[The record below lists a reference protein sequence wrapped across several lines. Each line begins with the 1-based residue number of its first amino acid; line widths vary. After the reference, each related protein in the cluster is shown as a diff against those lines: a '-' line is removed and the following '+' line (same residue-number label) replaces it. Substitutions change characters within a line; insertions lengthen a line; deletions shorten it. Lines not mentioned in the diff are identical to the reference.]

1 MPVDS
6 VLEASRNAMNYER
19 LRMDAASRNIAGAN
33 VPVAPGQNAMRWRV
47 DGAAGANF
55 ADALGASPGSAPP
68 GSASPVLGETEVAV
82 REVYDPGHPMAGTDG
97 MVRYPSVDMVQEMTT
112 LMTASRGYEANV
124 RSFNFLRNMLLRAI
138 EIGAK

>member
-1 MPVDS
+1 MAWATV
-6 VLEASRNAMNYER
+6 VLGISSPARAVIDRAARGLECGAVEHER
-19 LRMDAASRNIAGAN
+19 GALLLLACIAHD
-33 VPVAPGQNAMRWRV
+33 W
-47 DGAAGANF
+47 
-55 ADALGASPGSAPP
+55 
-68 GSASPVLGETEVAV
+68 LGETEATV

-97 MVRYPSVDMVQEMTT
+97 MVRYPAVDMVQEMTT

>member
-19 LRMDAASRNIAGAN
+19 LRMDAASRNIAGAT
-33 VPVAPGQNAMRWRV
+33 VPVAPGQSAMRWRV
-47 DGAAGANF
+47 DGANAAGAADF
-55 ADALGASPGSAPP
+55 ADAVGGAPMSG
-68 GSASPVLGETEVAV
+68 SPVLGETEATV

-97 MVRYPSVDMVQEMTT
+97 MVRYPAVDMVQEMTT

>member
-1 MPVDS
+1 MAVES

-33 VPVAPGQNAMRWRV
+33 VPVAPGKNPTLWRV
-47 DGAAGANF
+47 DGAGGAGF
-55 ADALGASPGSAPP
+55 AEALGASPA
-68 GSASPVLGETEVAV
+68 LGEADAAV
-82 REVYDPGHPMAGTDG
+82 REVYDPGHPMASAEG
-97 MVRYPSVDMVQEMTT
+97 MVRYPAVDMVQEMTT

>member
-19 LRMDAASRNIAGAN
+19 LRMDAASRNIAAAN

-55 ADALGASPGSAPP
+55 ADALGAAPT
-68 GSASPVLGETEVAV
+68 SASPVLGETEAAV

-124 RSFNFLRNMLLRAI
+124 RSFNFLRNMMLRAI

>member
-1 MPVDS
+1 MPIES
-6 VLEASRNAMNYER
+6 VLEASRDAMNYER

-47 DGAAGANF
+47 GGANQAAASDF
-55 ADALGASPGSAPP
+55 ADAVGGAPMAG
-68 GSASPVLGETEVAV
+68 SPVLGETEAAV
-82 REVYDPGHPMAGTDG
+82 REVYDPGHPMAGSDG
-97 MVRYPSVDMVQEMTT
+97 MVRYPEVDMVNEMTT

>member
-6 VLEASRNAMNYER
+6 VLEASRNAM
-19 LRMDAASRNIAGAN
+19 
-33 VPVAPGQNAMRWRV
+33 RWRV
-47 DGAAGANF
+47 DGAAGANAADF
-55 ADALGASPGSAPP
+55 ADAVGNAPM
-68 GSASPVLGETEVAV
+68 LGETEAAV

>member
-1 MPVDS
+1 MPVQS
-6 VLEASRNAMNYER
+6 VLDAARDGMNYER
-19 LRMDAASRNIAGAN
+19 MRLDAASRNIAGAN
-33 VPVAPGQNAMRWRV
+33 VPVAAGQQATLWRV
-47 DGAAGANF
+47 DGGHAAGVSDF
-55 ADALGASPGSAPP
+55 GRMVGQPP
-68 GSASPVLGETEVAV
+68 MLGEQPVEV
-82 REVYDPGHPMAGTDG
+82 REVYDPGHPLASEQG

>member
-1 MPVDS
+1 MPVES
-6 VLEASRNAMNYER
+6 VLEASRDAMNYER

-33 VPVAPGQNAMRWRV
+33 VPVAPGQSAMRWRV
-47 DGAAGANF
+47 DGSNGADF
-55 ADALGASPGSAPP
+55 ADALGAAPM
-68 GSASPVLGETEVAV
+68 SASPVLGQTEAGL
-82 REVYDPGHPMAGTDG
+82 REVYDPGHPMAGSDG
-97 MVRYPSVDMVQEMTT
+97 MVRYAEVDMVNEMTT